1 MSKTA
6 TTGPENPLKTYTE
19 YVPSSFLIFFLS
31 SHTAHL
37 LRSEEKA
44 QITAAEQAY
53 NTAMDAFR
61 SAREHGEPKERV
73 DELRNAAREK
83 EEVLKGLQ
91 DLCD

>member
-19 YVPSSFLIFFLS
+19 YVPPPSLSFFFS
-31 SHTAHL
+31 SHTVHL

-44 QITAAEQAY
+44 QITDAEQAY

-61 SAREHGEPKERV
+61 SARENGEPKERV
-73 DELRNAAREK
+73 DELRDAAREK